1 MTALVALMLAM
12 LRMNL
17 RNRIA
22 LVYGFAFPLLFL
34 VGFWA
39 LYRNDPVPLALHAG
53 QFLTVTILGA
63 ACFGLPT
70 QMVAEREAGI
80 WRRFRLTPTPTAVFI
95 AATLLVRLALL
106 MAAIG
111 LQLGLAALLGM
122 PAPVDPAGLLLAV
135 LVTALAFLGL
145 GAVIAMVVP
154 NVPAVQALGQ
164 CLFLPMLIVGGVAV
178 PLTSLPDWALTLSVF
193 LPGRHAVA
201 AIQASV
207 TGLGT
212 ATVRFEL
219 VALLAIGAAAFT
231 AATMLF
237 RWQPAGQRRERGSAL
252 WLVAALA
259 VWGAVGVAA
268 IATGRPAPANR
279 DIASVGPVSAYLQP
293 VPDRSRAAAAPA
305 PAPPVQPPPA
315 ATEPVPD
322 REPAE
327 APRPGP
333 TGWQAVTPADFD
345 TIAFAALPPDAGLV
359 SPIGSVDDAV
369 DPVIAERL
377 ALLSVQLPSWPPGKV
392 ADPVQRVRNLLTVAA
407 VPDLLQI
414 DSFERLVPL
423 LIEERLKAEFTDTD
437 LDRLLYWVAMHP
449 EDGDT
454 SAIAALDRL
463 RLPAT
468 RGTPKPVRER
478 IMIYAMKLLGR
489 QIGARPPAA
498 AQAPDQRG

>member
-1 MTALVALMLAM
+1 MTALSALMLAM

-22 LVYGFAFPLLFL
+22 LVYGFVFPLLFL

-53 QFLTVTILGA
+53 QFLTITILGA

-80 WRRFRLTPTPTAVFI
+80 WRRFRLTPAPTATFI

-106 MAAIG
+106 MAAVL
-111 LQLGLAALLGM
+111 LQLGLARALGM
-122 PAPVDPAGLLLAV
+122 PAPVDPAGLMLALLVA
-135 LVTALAFLGL
+135 ALAFLGL

-201 AIQASV
+201 ALQASV

-219 VALLAIGAAAFT
+219 VALLAVGAAAFT

-237 RWQPAGQRRERGSAL
+237 RWQPTAQRRERGSTL

-259 VWGAVGVAA
+259 VWGAVGGVA
-268 IATGRPAPANR
+268 IATGRTAPANR
-279 DIASVGPVSAYLQP
+279 DIASVGPLSTYLEPPAPPTTALAQP
-293 VPDRSRAAAAPA
+293 VAPPPVPLPTAEPAPSPA
-305 PAPPVQPPPA
+305 PAP
-315 ATEPVPD
+315 T
-322 REPAE
+322 
-327 APRPGP
+327 PG
-333 TGWQAVTPADFD
+333 GWQAVTRADFD
-345 TIAFAALPPDAGLV
+345 AIAFTALPPDSGLV
-359 SPIGSVDDAV
+359 SPIGNPDDAI
-369 DPVIAERL
+369 DPIIAERL
-377 ALLSVQLPSWPPGKV
+377 ALLSVQLPSWPQGKV

-414 DSFERLVPL
+414 DGFERQVPL
-423 LIEERLKAEFTDTD
+423 LVLERLQAEFAADD
-437 LDRLLYWVAMHP
+437 LNRLLYWVAMHP
-449 EDGDT
+449 DEGDT
-454 SAIAALDRL
+454 NAIAELDRL

-468 RGTPKPVRER
+468 QGTPRPVRER

-489 QIGARPPAA
+489 QIGAIPPAPP
-498 AQAPDQRG
+498 QGDDQRG

>member
-1 MTALVALMLAM
+1 MTALAGLMLAM

-34 VGFWA
+34 IGFWA

-53 QFLTVTILGA
+53 QFLTITILGA

-80 WRRFRLTPTPTAVFI
+80 WRRFRLTPAPTATFI
-95 AATLLVRLALL
+95 TATLLVRLALL
-106 MAAIG
+106 MAAVL
-111 LQLGLAALLGM
+111 LQLGLAQALGM
-122 PAPVDPAGLLLAV
+122 PAPFDPAGLMLAL

-145 GAVIAMVVP
+145 GAVIAMIVP

-164 CLFLPMLIVGGVAV
+164 CLFLPMLIIGGVAV

-193 LPGRHAVA
+193 LPGRHAVSA
-201 AIQASV
+201 LQASV

-212 ATVRFEL
+212 ASVRFEL
-219 VALLAIGAAAFT
+219 VALIAVGAAAFT

-237 RWQPAGQRRERGSAL
+237 RWQPTSQRRERGSTL

-259 VWGAVGVAA
+259 VWGAVGGVA
-268 IATGRPAPANR
+268 IATGRTAPANR
-279 DIASVGPVSAYLQP
+279 DIVSVGPLSNYLAP
-293 VPDRSRAAAAPA
+293 PIAAELSPPPTAPA
-305 PAPPVQPPPA
+305 HAQTALPPAPKPHAIAPPQRPDWQ
-315 ATEPVPD
+315 TVVP
-322 REPAE
+322 
-327 APRPGP
+327 
-333 TGWQAVTPADFD
+333 TDFD
-345 TIAFAALPPDAGLV
+345 AIAFAALPPDNGLV
-359 SPIGSVDDAV
+359 SPIGHPDDAV

-414 DSFERLVPL
+414 DSFERQVPL
-423 LIEERLKAEFTDTD
+423 LVLERLQSEFAADD
-437 LDRLLYWVAMHP
+437 LNRLLYWVAMHP
-449 EDGDT
+449 DDGDT
-454 SAIAALDRL
+454 SAIGELERL

-468 RGTPKPVRER
+468 QGTPRPVRER

-489 QIGARPPAA
+489 QIGATPPAG
-498 AQAPDQRG
+498 PVRRDDQRG